1 MTTKKNHP
9 VLDTANDAKRFIQCD
24 PEMRMAMWQQIPVMT
39 RMAISGGRVKPVKYG
54 ISMPVSSGM
63 AVEVLMAADD
73 TYVVR
78 RTFTRKQEG
87 VPVTFDHGE
96 RTNVYCDDLG
106 EVCYYASCY
115 KSYEDGDWQH
125 KA

>member
-1 MTTKKNHP
+1 MTTKTAP
-9 VLDTANDAKRFIQCD
+9 VLDTSNDAKRFIECD
-24 PEMRMAMWQQIPVMT
+24 PEMRMTMWQQIPVMT
-39 RMAISGGRVKPVKYG
+39 RMAISGGRVHPVKYG

-63 AVEVLMAADD
+63 SVEVLLAAND

-78 RTFTRKQEG
+78 RVFRRVQEG
-87 VPVTFDHGE
+87 EIKVWDHGE
-96 RTNVYCDDLG
+96 RTEVYCDDLG

-115 KSYEDGDWQH
+115 KSYVNGEWQH